1 MDQETVAFGGPLAG
15 IVIGLV
21 VLIAGV
27 PEGGLN
33 PVLTAGGIIALAST
47 GVLARNIGALE

>member
-15 IVIGLV
+15 IVVGLV

-33 PVLTAGGIIALAST
+33 PVLIAGGIIALAGT
-47 GVLARNIGALE
+47 VLLARNIGALE